1 MNHATDFARL
11 YAELGI
17 SPPCTLEVF
26 KRAYRRRVAELH
38 PDRPSTAARDPARLI
53 ALNVGYAAVLDFH
66 REHGRLPGEPPPG
79 TSATRAAAPRRGGSR
94 GMPAGGPPAATS
106 PAVRAPGSAS
116 RRAVWMRTLL
126 TLLVVA
132 GASWHWLPASGE
144 RAAPSLDAPA
154 AAPPADVSAR
164 VRLQPGMDRRTVTAL
179 LGEPVAR
186 DASDSHWVYGPSWV
200 YFECGRLSD
209 WYSAPLYPL
218 PVATQRPQPE
228 AKGAAGR
235 AAAAP
240 PRACPDHALARTAV
254 APQAH
259 GDD

>member
-11 YAELGI
+11 YAELGV
-17 SPPCTLEVF
+17 SPPCTLEAF

-38 PDRPSTAARDPARLI
+38 PDRPATAPRDPATLI

-66 REHGRLPGEPPPG
+66 RTHGRLPG
-79 TSATRAAAPRRGGSR
+79 T
-94 GMPAGGPPAATS
+94 PPATTAARTATPQQRGNRDMRADRS
-106 PAVRAPGSAS
+106 PGADIPAARAPSSAS
-116 RRAVWMRTLL
+116 RRSLGMRTLL

-144 RAAPSLDAPA
+144 RTPPALDAPGS
-154 AAPPADVSAR
+154 APLAGRGAR
-164 VRLQPGMDRRTVTAL
+164 VRLQTGMERATVTAL
-179 LGEPVAR
+179 LGEPVVR

-228 AKGAAGR
+228 ATAPGTGR
-235 AAAAP
+235 AAAAR
-240 PRACPDHALARTAV
+240 PRACPDHALTRTSV